1 MAMIFLGID
10 ADYKE
15 SLAMLNSSWI
25 MFPVYKN
32 FIFKTQF
39 IFKYIVHKY
48 GISKYCLI
56 GKRPFSN

>member
-1 MAMIFLGID
+1 MIFRGID

-15 SLAMLNSSWI
+15 SLAMLNSTWI
-25 MFPVYKN
+25 MFPAYKN
-32 FIFKTQF
+32 SIFKTQF

-48 GISKYCLI
+48 GINKYCLI